1 LQHQQQQQ
9 AAFSAPNTP
18 NQVDLKKFFLF
29 QIKNIFL
36 KAQQQQQQCLQKL
49 FETDGQNS
57 PSGEAISGG
66 GEEVKPRSLR
76 FTWSMKTTSS
86 LAPDEII
93 KSEKKIL
100 LIKKKNFFQ
109 RNPQSFGQ

>member
-1 LQHQQQQQ
+1 MIKKN
-9 AAFSAPNTP
+9 FFYNFY
-18 NQVDLKKFFLF
+18 LK
-29 QIKNIFL
+29 IFL

-66 GEEVKPRSLR
+66 GGEEVKPRSLR

-93 KSEKKIL
+93 KSEKKYFI
-100 LIKKKNFFQ
+100 N
-109 RNPQSFGQ
+109 